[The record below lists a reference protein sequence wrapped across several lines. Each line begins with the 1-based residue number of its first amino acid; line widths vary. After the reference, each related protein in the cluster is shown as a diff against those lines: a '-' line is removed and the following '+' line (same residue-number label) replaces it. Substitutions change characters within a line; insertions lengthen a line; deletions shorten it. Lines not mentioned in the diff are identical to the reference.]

1 MIGRVLVALSAS
13 GAFIGASCYAYQA
26 YRSPETC
33 MHQFPGDDEPRRDT
47 WNGDPF
53 FIGFQATKGAICGA
67 IAGPI
72 IVPAMV
78 LTSPFW
84 MLAMAHRAK
93 IEAEK
98 AEAEAEAAKEEK
110 RRYK

>member
-1 MIGRVLVALSAS
+1 MLGRVLVALSAS

-53 FIGFQATKGAICGA
+53 FIGFEAMKGVVCGA

-84 MLAMAHRAK
+84 MLAMAHRASREK
-93 IEAEK
+93 AAEHDKAEK
-98 AEAEAEAAKEEK
+98 PGIK
-110 RRYK
+110 

>member
-1 MIGRVLVALSAS
+1 
-13 GAFIGASCYAYQA
+13 
-26 YRSPETC
+26 
-33 MHQFPGDDEPRRDT
+33 MHQFPGDDEPRRDVPSGI
-47 WNGDPF
+47 GDPF

-98 AEAEAEAAKEEK
+98 AEAEAAKEEK